1 MHLALHV
8 LGIARLRHH
17 QVVDALLRSIRL
29 RRVVADVVRLVSRL
43 LLVGNDRA
51 IKAARLIQLTL
62 LEGICH
68 CTGRHLVLHERV
80 VCTSV
85 LKRTIVSLDVDVAD
99 RVSLG
104 KC

>member
-29 RRVVADVVRLVSRL
+29 RRVVANMIRLVSRL
-43 LLVGNDRA
+43 VLRGHEGA
-51 IKAARLIQLTL
+51 IEAARLIQLVSH
-62 LEGICH
+62 EDVRRR
-68 CTGRHLVLHERV
+68 TGRHLVLHERV

-85 LKRTIVSLDVDVAD
+85 FKRTIVSLDIDVAD

-104 KC
+104 E